1 MEKARDRPGF
11 TFLSMSDCRRSLH
24 RQIYHINMMCGISK
38 YIVLVEVYRYMFLF
52 AFLTHHLYFTFDFCV
67 FQNFCFEGLT
77 KSNSKDLQK
86 NAFYETHIALIS
98 ACFSNAVSEP
108 EISSLR
114 MTPQILRILHAHCV
128 SKRLQLNFGRVP
140 PSKRGFTWKLTN
152 KNEAQ
157 LLKESLASREV
168 Y

>member
-1 MEKARDRPGF
+1 MYEEKIQKEALSISNREFDLSACGEGRAVEKARDKPEF

-38 YIVLVEVYRYMFLF
+38 YYLVLISTLVVFSFFFM
-52 AFLTHHLYFTFDFCV
+52 HFTFDFCV
-67 FQNFCFEGLT
+67 FQNFCFDGGSQNQT
-77 KSNSKDLQK
+77 PKIFKK

-114 MTPQILRILHAHCV
+114 MTPQI
-128 SKRLQLNFGRVP
+128 
-140 PSKRGFTWKLTN
+140 
-152 KNEAQ
+152 
-157 LLKESLASREV
+157 
-168 Y
+168 